1 MATCKISELAKL
13 SKLAIA
19 AKNMKDRKPASK
31 PKPVI
36 QTNEDGEVQEKEPK
50 ADDEEDQIPS
60 EIVGRDFI
68 ARK

>member
-1 MATCKISELAKL
+1 
-13 SKLAIA
+13 
-19 AKNMKDRKPASK
+19 MKDRKPASK
-31 PKPVI
+31 PKCFKPVI